1 MTAPDGTLAGNV
13 AVVTAGCAGLG
24 LAVARRLVEDGATVI
39 ATSRDPAT
47 VARCNEQW
55 ADTGQTLV
63 ARQLNFETAQCD
75 RLFCDIA
82 ETFGGVDILVNA
94 AAGRGSA
101 RTVEQT
107 GSPDLLEHYSATVLT
122 AFNCSQSVV
131 KNSERTHI
139 KSIVNIG
146 SIYGVLAV
154 DHRIYDDPERQTPV
168 GYACAKAALV
178 QLTRYLAAYWGP
190 RDIRVNCV
198 SVGGIARDQD
208 EQFRHRYNARVPLGR
223 MAQAS
228 EAADVVAFLAGPR
241 SSYVTGAN
249 IMVDGGL
256 HIW

>member
-1 MTAPDGTLAGNV
+1 MTSPDGSLAGNI

-24 LAVARRLVEDGATVI
+24 LAVAQRLVADGATVI
-39 ATSRDPAT
+39 ATSRDIAT
-47 VARCNEQW
+47 VERCNEQW

-63 ARQLNFETAQCD
+63 ARQLDFEATACD
-75 RLFCDIA
+75 RFFRDIA
-82 ETFGGVDILVNA
+82 EAFGAVHVLVNA
-94 AAGRGSA
+94 AAGRGPAKS
-101 RTVEQT
+101 VEQT
-107 GSPDLLEHYSATVLT
+107 ASPDLLEQYSATVAT

-131 KNSERTHI
+131 KNSELTHI

-154 DHRIYDDPERQTPV
+154 DHRIYDDPARQTPV

-190 RDIRVNCV
+190 NNIRVNCV
-198 SVGGIARDQD
+198 SVGGISRDQD
-208 EQFRHRYNARVPLGR
+208 EQFLRRYNARVPLGR

-228 EAADVVAFLAGPR
+228 EAADVVAFLAGSR
-241 SSYVTGAN
+241 STYVTGAN

-256 HIW
+256 HTW